1 MKLPEIDWTKIA
13 SIGARA
19 TELHQS
25 GRMDR
30 ETWLGLVS
38 EFGTASHGR
47 LEMPAVL
54 SRSGRTEW
62 IGEPRRVSGRVA

>member
-54 SRSGRTEW
+54 SRSGCTEW